1 MPMKLLS
8 SSSSIV
14 ERSFSGP
21 VTVASLPT
29 RSIPELRAKIGAFF
43 SPNSTPGCA
52 VK

>member
-8 SSSSIV
+8 SSSLIV
-14 ERSFSGP
+14 ERFFSGP
-21 VTVASLPT
+21 VTVAFPPS
-29 RSIPELRAKIGAFF
+29 RSIRGPCAGTGAFF